1 MGLVEGIKSSM
12 FDMRKSQSWADWKDE
27 WFWMLTYFSG
37 GVWYIL
43 MMQNAPRVKYVKDIP

>member
-27 WFWMLTYFSG
+27 WFWMLMYFSG